1 MGQFRPRSHVRTG
14 PVHFSLA
21 ANPPTCFFCLPG
33 GAESIVEVK
42 CARPVDFV
50 MDPIAMSG
58 RLEVVENND
67 FGLIYRMTQAQKV
80 GD

>member
-1 MGQFRPRSHVRTG
+1 MLPLDQKKEQQ
-14 PVHFSLA
+14 HFLLT

-50 MDPIAMSG
+50 MDPIVMRG
-58 RLEVVENND
+58 RLEVVENHE
-67 FGLIYRMTQAQKV
+67 FGLIYRMTQARKV
-80 GD
+80 EH